1 MTSCPICQKPVDPI
15 RASHIRVISGRV
27 VPYCSA
33 ACRDADAARA
43 AGPLSVPATPTSAPS
58 PTGAAVVSAP
68 LGDAK
73 SSAAVAAK
81 AASTAKPDAKA
92 ETKSDAKAETKNGA
106 KAETKSDAKAETK
119 PDAKSEPKPDAKS
132 ETKPDAKADAKN
144 ETKADA
150 KPEVKTAKAEAK
162 ADPKAAKPDARAGA
176 KSDEKAKSTDK
187 GKGEPSTL
195 KADKPDAARSQDKA
209 SKPADRSGKSE
220 KSDQSDKAKP
230 ATDKSDEGKPATAV
244 EPAAPVRNAD
254 EERDAT
260 IVPLEPKRRTGLIV
274 VVLVALA
281 VGGVLVWQAT
291 RSEPPA
297 PAAPAPKP
305 AAALPPPP
313 PPPPP
318 TFEPAQANARAVEVL
333 RAHLA
338 VESPRVRRFAG
349 AALGRLGDAQA
360 VQTLLDL
367 LPTEQMEIARLDIAH
382 GLARAGNA
390 KGLEMLVN
398 GLRSSRRD
406 VKSDAARLLVAL
418 KDARAETTLTSLL
431 VLSQFRLGAAEQ
443 LARLGNKQAI
453 TLLQKL
459 RADDKT
465 PEEDRLRATIALGY
479 AGQPEVAEALRA
491 LLPDSRFNVG
501 AAGALAVLHDA
512 SARQTLV
519 EQLSIPSLRTSAA
532 LSLRRLEPG
541 LDASKL
547 LYRVMPDL
555 ESSKDTERIDA
566 AEAVLLLT
574 GPATLAER
582 D

>member
-92 ETKSDAKAETKNGA
+92 ETKSDAKAETK
-106 KAETKSDAKAETK
+106 
-119 PDAKSEPKPDAKS
+119 PDAKSETKPDAKS

-230 ATDKSDEGKPATAV
+230 ATDKGDEGKPATAV

-274 VVLVALA
+274 VVLVVLA

-501 AAGALAVLHDA
+501 AAGALAVLRDA

>member
-43 AGPLSVPATPTSAPS
+43 AGPLSVPAALGSAATAS
-58 PTGAAVVSAP
+58 AAVVAAP
-68 LGDAK
+68 LGDVK

-81 AASTAKPDAKA
+81 PATAAKPEVKPEPKNESRNEAKADAKA
-92 ETKSDAKAETKNGA
+92 G
-106 KAETKSDAKAETK
+106 
-119 PDAKSEPKPDAKS
+119 
-132 ETKPDAKADAKN
+132 KADAKN
-144 ETKADA
+144 EAKPEAKADA
-150 KPEVKTAKAEAK
+150 KPEAKTTKAEVKAEVKAAKPDAKTDAKAEAK
-162 ADPKAAKPDARAGA
+162 AAKPDAKTEAKAGA
-176 KSDEKAKSTDK
+176 KSDEKARSTDK
-187 GKGEPSTL
+187 GKSEPSTL
-195 KADKPDAARSQDKA
+195 RADKPDPAKSSDEAG
-209 SKPADRSGKSE
+209 KPAD
-220 KSDQSDKAKP
+220 KSDKSNKAKP
-230 ATDKSDEGKPATAV
+230 ADSTDKGDKGKLAIAV
-244 EPAAPVRNAD
+244 EPAPVRNAD

-274 VVLVALA
+274 VVLVVLA
-281 VGGVLVWQAT
+281 AGGILAWQST
-291 RSEPPA
+291 RPEEPA

-318 TFEPAQANARAVEVL
+318 TFDPAQANARAVEVL

-418 KDARAETTLTSLL
+418 KDPRAESTLTSLL

-479 AGQPEVAEALRA
+479 GGQPEVAEALRA

-501 AAGALAVLHDA
+501 AAGALSVLHDA

-519 EQLSIPSLRTSAA
+519 EQLSIPSLRVSAA
-532 LSLRRLEPG
+532 LSLRRLEPE

-574 GPATLAER
+574 GPAALAER

>member
-43 AGPLSVPATPTSAPS
+43 AGPLSVPAPPTSAPS
-58 PTGAAVVSAP
+58 PTGAAVVSSP
-68 LGDAK
+68 VGDAK

-81 AASTAKPDAKA
+81 AASTAKPDAKNDA
-92 ETKSDAKAETKNGA
+92 KNDAKTAQPEAKNETKSDAKTETKN
-106 KAETKSDAKAETK
+106 E
-119 PDAKSEPKPDAKS
+119 AKS
-132 ETKPDAKADAKN
+132 ETKPGAKNDAKADAKNDAKADAKN

-150 KPEVKTAKAEAK
+150 KPSK
-162 ADPKAAKPDARAGA
+162 ADPKAAKPDAKAEA
-176 KSDEKAKSTDK
+176 KPDEKPKSTDK

-195 KADKPDAARSQDKA
+195 KADKPDAAKSQDKA

-230 ATDKSDEGKPATAV
+230 ATDKRDEGKPATAV

-274 VVLVALA
+274 VVLVVLA

-291 RSEPPA
+291 RSEKPA

-318 TFEPAQANARAVEVL
+318 TFDPAQANARAVEVL

-501 AAGALAVLHDA
+501 AAGALAVLRDA

-532 LSLRRLEPG
+532 LSLRRLEPE